1 MEAREWITL
10 NRERGLLIDKAITGA
25 LTAEDRARL
34 NELTRIADEHLDS
47 PRFVRELPPE
57 LESLT
62 LIERQVPRDVQH
74 AAVAANP
81 MAVAYPELDGIARSV
96 VNDVARSINRG
107 VSATLSKM
115 PYKAQYVLER
125 VIELLQEMG

>member
-1 MEAREWITL
+1 MEAREWIRL

-34 NELTRIADEHLDS
+34 NQLTKIADEHLDS
-47 PRFVRELPPE
+47 PRFLREMPPE
-57 LESLT
+57 LESL
-62 LIERQVPRDVQH
+62 IERQVPWDVQH

-81 MAVAYPELDGIARSV
+81 TAVAYPELDGIARSV

-115 PYKAQYVLER
+115 PYKAQYVLEK
-125 VIELLQEMG
+125 VIELLQEMV

>member
-1 MEAREWITL
+1 MEVREWITL

-34 NELTRIADEHLDS
+34 NELTKIADEHLDS

-57 LESLT
+57 LESL
-62 LIERQVPRDVQH
+62 IERQVLRDVQH

-81 MAVAYPELDGIARSV
+81 MTVAHPELDGIARGV

-115 PYKAQYVLER
+115 PYKAQYVLEK
-125 VIELLQEMG
+125 VIELLQEKV

>member
-1 MEAREWITL
+1 MEVREWITL

-34 NELTRIADEHLDS
+34 NQLTKIADEHLDS
-47 PRFVRELPPE
+47 PRFLREMPPE
-57 LESLT
+57 LESL
-62 LIERQVPRDVQH
+62 IERQIPRGVQH

-115 PYKAQYVLER
+115 PYKAQYVLEK
-125 VIELLQEMG
+125 VIELLQEKV